1 MSLID
6 LHSHLVPGVDD
17 GAGDVGQ
24 SVQALERLA
33 AAGVV
38 AAITTPHFHGS
49 LTLTPS
55 RQELRLAELDR
66 AWGLLQSAPGRPDVE
81 LFRGVELLLD
91 VPDPKVDDPRL
102 RLNGGPFVLV
112 EFPYMMVP
120 PGSARVLEKLRTDGW
135 QPILAHPERY
145 EGQDAG
151 LNDARG
157 WRAAGACLQLN
168 GPAVLGRYGET
179 ARRRAFALLEAGL
192 VDYLGSD
199 YHSRGEPRIAEYRAA
214 LEDRETGEMLELLT
228 ETNPKRLL
236 EGLPPLPVPPFSPRP
251 SWLSRL
257 LRK

>member
-1 MSLID
+1 MSVID
-6 LHSHLVPGVDD
+6 LHSHLMPGVDD
-17 GAGDVGQ
+17 GAGDVAE
-24 SVQALERLA
+24 SVQALEQLA
-33 AAGVV
+33 AAGVT
-38 AAITTPHFHGS
+38 AAITTPHFQGS
-49 LTLTPS
+49 LTHGAG
-55 RQELRLAELDR
+55 RQALRLEELDH
-66 AWGLLQSAPGRPDVE
+66 AWGMLERAPDRPEVE

-145 EGQDAG
+145 EGQNPG
-151 LNDARG
+151 LNDARR

-168 GPAVLGRYGET
+168 GPALLGRYGET
-179 ARRRAFALLEAGL
+179 VRRRAFALLEAGL

-199 YHSRGEPRIAEYRAA
+199 YHSRGQPRIAEYRAA
-214 LEDRETGEMLELLT
+214 LEDRGAGELLELLT

-236 EGLPPLPVPPFSPRP
+236 EGLPPLPVPPLSPRI